1 MQTRLVDLVLN
12 LLRKAQYQ
20 GTTPSDDE
28 LYLITDDYGV
38 TSADV
43 INALGYTPYNA
54 SNPDGYLNTQTV
66 GDATVNF
73 VQDDATVGSLTTNQ
87 TQDSNITIRGLYDYY
102 YLDLISVG
110 TPTII
115 NAIVSDFSTTNY
127 VKMKT
132 TYTMPSGWEL
142 WLNFTTAF
150 VPSESDDNYQ
160 YLIGGDSANPD
171 FAVYIDDYDKLTI
184 QCGANTYTTS
194 IELRSN
200 ATFNLRIIWNYDEVY
215 GANPNGYCIE
225 LYDADMEY
233 LTDEFINNATSPSTV
248 NLFFGYSTGAAI
260 GFKGSIDFGKT
271 YINKIESSV
280 PSLWWKPTTPLID
293 TKADVDGSNM
303 VSSVKNFDG
312 QWVHSKSYLI
322 SSTTSLDAQT
332 SRSFD
337 LSSYLPNDNY
347 QYEVIVSVTGTTS
360 TTSGQTFNT
369 WFKSDIFTNTYSFV
383 GTRVTTRTA
392 SSMTSGATVAIPVG
406 TGRSIAIYNGSS
418 AAGSITEL
426 WLSGYRRIGT
436 NQ

>member
-28 LYLITDDYGV
+28 LYLTTDDYGV

-66 GDATVNF
+66 GNATVNF
-73 VQDDATVGSLTTNQ
+73 KQDNATVGSLTTNQ
-87 TQDSNITIRGLYDYY
+87 TQDSDITIKGLYDYY

-110 TPTII
+110 TPTIN
-115 NAIVSDFSTTNY
+115 NAVVSDFSTTNY
-127 VKMKT
+127 VKMKS

-142 WLNFTTAF
+142 WLNFTTTYI
-150 VPSESDDNYQ
+150 PSESDDNYQ

-171 FAVYIDDYDKLTI
+171 FAVYINEYDMLTI
-184 QCGANTYTTS
+184 QCGANIYTTS

-215 GANPNGYCIE
+215 GSNPNGYCIE
-225 LYDADMEY
+225 LYNADMEY
-233 LTDEFINNATSPSTV
+233 LTDEFINNATGPSTV
-248 NLFFGYSTGAAI
+248 SLLFGYSAGATI

-271 YINKIESSV
+271 YINKIESGV

-303 VSSVKNFDG
+303 VNSVKNFDG
-312 QWVHSKSYLI
+312 QWIDSRLI
-322 SSTTSLDAQT
+322 IANNVSTPTTSNT
-332 SRSFD
+332 IYD
-337 LSSYLPNDNY
+337 LSSYLPNDGY
-347 QYEVIVSVTGTTS
+347 DYEVLLSLQVTSGTTS
-360 TTSGQTFNT
+360 GNIATLYFQTDVINAGH
-369 WFKSDIFTNTYSFV
+369 IYGARAV
-383 GTRVTTRTA
+383 TRTN
-392 SSMTSGATVAIPVG
+392 SSNTVFSFGTAPVG
-406 TGRSIAIYNGSS
+406 TGRTITVIAN
-418 AAGSITEL
+418 
-426 WLSGYRRIGT
+426 SGNTGTYYLVLNAYRRLGT